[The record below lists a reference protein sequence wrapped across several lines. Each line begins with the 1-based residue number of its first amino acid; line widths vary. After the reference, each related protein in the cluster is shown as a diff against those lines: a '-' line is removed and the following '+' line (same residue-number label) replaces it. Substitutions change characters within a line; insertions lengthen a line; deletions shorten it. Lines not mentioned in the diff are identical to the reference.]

1 MTATHRFDAL
11 RPACVLLAFILSSS
25 ALAQQ
30 TWKVERP
37 VEIITGSA
45 AGNSIDRM
53 ARMVQRMLQEK
64 KLVETPVAVLNK
76 PGGGN
81 TIAWNYLNSRAGDG
95 HFLMIANFNLSA
107 GHLTG
112 TTPYSYRD
120 FTPICIMFQEYVAF
134 AVRAD
139 SPIRDGK
146 DLIEKLRKDPAATSF
161 ALSSVLGG
169 ANHIATGLAL
179 KAGGV
184 DVKKL
189 RVVVFDSA
197 GKAMTAMLGGHV
209 DVVSASAS
217 VPVPHIEGGKV
228 RIIAVSA
235 PRRLSGVYAN
245 APTWRE
251 QGADATFSN
260 YRGFIGPKGLAPA
273 QVAFWE
279 RAFAAVD
286 QDPAWRADLDRNQL
300 TADFTNGRDA
310 RKYWDDLAAPLKSVL
325 DDLGLLKQAPPGAA
339 P

>member
-1 MTATHRFDAL
+1 VRSCKHRFRTHLVPMVCLITAM
-11 RPACVLLAFILSSS
+11 PMPCIVS
-25 ALAQQ
+25 AQ
-30 TWKVERP
+30 TAWKPERT

-53 ARMVQRMLQEK
+53 ARMVQRLVQEK
-64 KLVETPVAVLNK
+64 RLVETPVAVLNK

-81 TIAWNYLNSRAGDG
+81 TIAWNYLNQRAGDG
-95 HFLMIANFNLSA
+95 HYLMVANFNLSA

-120 FTPICIMFQEYVAF
+120 FTPVCIMFHEYVAF

-146 DLIEKLRKDPAATSF
+146 DLVERLRKDPAAASF
-161 ALSSVLGG
+161 GLSSVLGG

-184 DVKKL
+184 DIKKL

-197 GKAMTAMLGGHV
+197 GKAMTAMLGGHI
-209 DVVSASAS
+209 DVVAASAS
-217 VPVPHIEGGKV
+217 VPVPHLEGGKV
-228 RIIAVSA
+228 RVIAVSA

-260 YRGFIGPKGLAPA
+260 YRGFIGPKGLP
-273 QVAFWE
+273 VTHIAFWE
-279 RAFAAVD
+279 RTFAAVD
-286 QDPAWRADLDRNQL
+286 QEAAWRADLERNQL

-310 RKYWDDLAAPLKSVL
+310 RKYWDDLSGPLKGVL
-325 DDLGLLKQAPPGAA
+325 DDLGLLK
-339 P
+339 

>member
-1 MTATHRFDAL
+1 MSPSGIFVRSLCAL
-11 RPACVLLAFILSSS
+11 VALVLPCVA
-25 ALAQQ
+25 AAQAP
-30 TWKVERP
+30 WKPEKQ
-37 VEIITGSA
+37 VEIVLGSA

-53 ARMVQRMLQEK
+53 ARLVQRMLLEK
-64 KLVETPVAVLNK
+64 KLVETPVTVQNR

-95 HFLMIANFNLSA
+95 HYLMVANLNLSL

-120 FTPICIMFQEYVAF
+120 FTPVCIMFHEYVAF
-134 AVRAD
+134 AVRVD
-139 SPIRDGK
+139 SPIRDGR
-146 DLIEKLRKDPAATSF
+146 DLIEKLRKDPAGASF
-161 ALSSVLGG
+161 GLSSVLGG
-169 ANHIATGLAL
+169 GNHVATALAL
-179 KAGGV
+179 RAAGV

-197 GKAMTAMLGGHV
+197 AKAMTAMLGGHL
-209 DVVSASAS
+209 DVVAASAS

-251 QGADATFSN
+251 QGADSTFSN
-260 YRGFIGPKGLAPA
+260 YRGFIGPKGLPPA
-273 QVAFWE
+273 HVAFWE

-310 RKYWDDLAAPLKSVL
+310 RKYWDELAGPLKGAL
-325 DDLGLLKQAPPGAA
+325 EDLGLTK
-339 P
+339 

>member
-1 MTATHRFDAL
+1 MTVFPLRFSAFL
-11 RPACVLLAFILSSS
+11 RITC
-25 ALAQQ
+25 ALAALLGPSAAPAQAP
-30 TWKVERP
+30 WKPDKP
-37 VEIITGSA
+37 VEIVLGSA

-53 ARMVQRMLQEK
+53 ARMVQRTILEK

-95 HFLMIANFNLSA
+95 HYLMVANLNLSL

-120 FTPICIMFQEYVAF
+120 FTPVCIMFHEYVAF

-139 SPIRDGK
+139 SPIRDGR
-146 DLIEKLRKDPAATSF
+146 DLIEKLRKDPTAASF
-161 ALSSVLGG
+161 GLSSVLGG
-169 ANHIATGLAL
+169 GNHVATALAL
-179 KAGGV
+179 RAGGV

-197 GKAMTAMLGGHV
+197 AKAMTAMLGGHL
-209 DVVSASAS
+209 DVVAASAS
-217 VPVPHIEGGKV
+217 VPVPHIESGKV

-251 QGADATFSN
+251 QGADSAFSN
-260 YRGFIGPKGLAPA
+260 YRGFIGPKGLPPA
-273 QVAFWE
+273 HVAFWE
-279 RAFAAVD
+279 RAFAVVD

-310 RKYWDDLAAPLKSVL
+310 RKYWDELAGPLKNVL
-325 DDLGLLKQAPPGAA
+325 DDLGLSR
-339 P
+339 